1 MRRCDFVRQ
10 RWLLPKQIRRQRWLR
25 RKGDGLKAQK
35 AAARAAV
42 FEKAVAQTVKAD
54 KDLEDFEAREPGPAA
69 GDAPR
74 MAALRAVPRRD
85 LVRNAVDRAPYMF
98 STREPKATNLRRL
111 KSRPVSRMA

>member
-1 MRRCDFVRQ
+1 MPRCDFDRR

-25 RKGDGLKAQK
+25 RKGGALKAQK
-35 AAARAAV
+35 AAV
-42 FEKAVAQTVKAD
+42 FEKAAAQTVKAD
-54 KDLEDFEAREPGPAA
+54 KELEDFEAREPGPAA
-69 GDAPR
+69 GDVLR
-74 MAALRAVPRRD
+74 MAALRAAPRRD